1 MQVFSCFSL
10 PFFLFLFFSPQLL
23 HRGSLD
29 MLGFVSNELP
39 AGWDAVP
46 FQSNYSGRN
55 LQQALN
61 MPTPPPPHIGLRSC
75 CLC

>member
-1 MQVFSCFSL
+1 
-10 PFFLFLFFSPQLL
+10 
-23 HRGSLD
+23 

-55 LQQALN
+55 NLQQALN
-61 MPTPPPPHIGLRSC
+61 MPTPPPPRIGLRSR
-75 CLC
+75 CLF

>member
-1 MQVFSCFSL
+1 
-10 PFFLFLFFSPQLL
+10 
-23 HRGSLD
+23 

-61 MPTPPPPHIGLRSC
+61 MPTPPPPRIVAPVSLPLLTDHKQEALTLSKAC
-75 CLC
+75 HS

>member
-1 MQVFSCFSL
+1 
-10 PFFLFLFFSPQLL
+10 
-23 HRGSLD
+23 

-61 MPTPPPPHIGLRSC
+61 MPTPPPPYRAPVSLPLLTDQKQGALTLSKACHS
-75 CLC
+75 